1 MTSVRHISFR
11 RLGTSEVH
19 LRYLEEDRDLG
30 RFLGMRTRSVGELTE
45 RVRKYPLV
53 DRITKRHHSST
64 GECRHSISTQYL
76 PSPGR
81 CHFP

>member
-1 MTSVRHISFR
+1 MSGPGDAAFTKWSSAAGRSLCV
-11 RLGTSEVH
+11 V
-19 LRYLEEDRDLG
+19 YLLI
-30 RFLGMRTRSVGELTE
+30 LIAKTRSVGELTE

-64 GECRHSISTQYL
+64 GECRHAISTQYL